1 MGLIA
6 RIVEAHGIPT
16 LVYCTVRDIT
26 AKVNPPRAAFLDYPV
41 GNAAGRPNDA
51 ADQRAVIEAGLRS
64 MKQSTGPGSI
74 LDLPF
79 TWNGEDRSWEEDI
92 RSIYLSQR
100 GGAVL
105 RRQRILME
113 GLQEEF
119 ADELRRCEDTLCGLQ

>member
-6 RIVEAHGIPT
+6 RIVEAQGIPT

-26 AKVNPPRAAFLDYPV
+26 AKVRPPRAAFLDYPV

-64 MKQSTGPGSI
+64 LHQFTAPGSI
-74 LDLPF
+74 IDLPF
-79 TWNGEDRSWEEDI
+79 TWNGNDRSWEEEI
-92 RSIYLSQR
+92 RSIYLSKS

-105 RRQRILME
+105 RRQRILLE

-119 ADELRRCEDTLCGLQ
+119 AEELRRCEDILCGTR

>member
-1 MGLIA
+1 VGLIA

-74 LDLPF
+74 IDLPF

>member
-1 MGLIA
+1 M
-6 RIVEAHGIPT
+6 EAHGIPT

-41 GNAAGRPNDA
+41 GNAAGRPNDP
-51 ADQRAVIEAGLRS
+51 ADQRAVIQTGLRS
-64 MKQSTGPGSI
+64 LNQFTEPGSI
-74 LDLPF
+74 IDLPF
-79 TWNGEDRSWEEDI
+79 TWSGNDRSWEEDI
-92 RSIYLSQR
+92 RSIYLSKS

-119 ADELRRCEDTLCGLQ
+119 ADEFRRCEDTLCGLR

>member
-26 AKVNPPRAAFLDYPV
+26 ARVKPPRAAFLDYPV

-64 MKQSTGPGSI
+64 LNRFTEPGSI
-74 LDLPF
+74 TDLPF
-79 TWNGEDRSWEEDI
+79 TWSGKDRSWEEDI
-92 RSIYLSQR
+92 RAIYLSKK

-105 RRQRILME
+105 RRQRILLE
-113 GLQEEF
+113 DLQEEF
-119 ADELRRCEDTLCGLQ
+119 ADELRRCEDTLCGIQ